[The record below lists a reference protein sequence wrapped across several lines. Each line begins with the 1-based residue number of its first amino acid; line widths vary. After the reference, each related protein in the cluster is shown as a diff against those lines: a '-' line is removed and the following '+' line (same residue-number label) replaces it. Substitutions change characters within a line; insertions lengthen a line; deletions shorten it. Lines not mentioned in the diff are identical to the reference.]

1 MSFFLPQAH
10 HPHCASKVTYI
21 SPHRVNEETETVKTQ
36 AVPKCTRIFGP
47 TRHSLPKRRK
57 GGVQTT
63 AHPAQREH
71 SSMESGHG
79 YTASLLVKTWR
90 LSALSLS
97 HCSQKVEA
105 QIAGP
110 HPRRF
115 RCSGSGL
122 GPENIH
128 FQPVP
133 R

>member
-21 SPHRVNEETETVKTQ
+21 FPHRVNEETETFKTQ
-36 AVPKCTRIFGP
+36 AVPNVP
-47 TRHSLPKRRK
+47 EYLDPPKRRK

-71 SSMESGHG
+71 ISMESGHG
-79 YTASLLVKTWR
+79 YTASLLVKTCS

-97 HCSQKVEA
+97 HCLQKVEA
-105 QIAGP
+105 QTAGP